1 MEIFYL
7 IILIGSGYFIS
18 KKLNESSNKKWI
30 NSEIQ
35 KIKSIDLNTLNQDEL
50 EYLRKRTEDVYKKS
64 KQLKSVEYLQNE
76 FNHISDSVSKSLT
89 NHKEFN
95 TLKNYYKEIEIR
107 KENNLDY
114 SEFEEQVEVYKSKLK
129 SKFYILISIEESTS
143 KLLYD
148 NKIISEDEYKISLKE
163 IEKRETEKFKKR
175 VEWLIQELKPI

>member
-1 MEIFYL
+1 METLYL
-7 IILIGSGYFIS
+7 IIVLLVGYYIS
-18 KKLNESSNKKWI
+18 KRVIESSNRKWI

-50 EYLRKRTEDVYKKS
+50 EYLRKRTEGVYKKS
-64 KQLKSVEYLQNE
+64 KQLKSVGYLQNE
-76 FNHISDSVSKSLT
+76 LNHISEGVSNSLI
-89 NHKEFN
+89 NYKDFN
-95 TLKNYYKEIEIR
+95 TLKNYYKEIEVR

-114 SEFEEQVEVYKSKLK
+114 SDFEKLVEVYKSKLK
-129 SKFYILISIEESTS
+129 NKYFILISIEESTS

-148 NKIISEDEYKISLKE
+148 NKIISENEYKISLKE